1 MGLTSSSPAIQQP
14 HGLQDQNTRSSQYA
28 SDYSESTRVDLKED
42 VDALI
47 HRTAPRQ
54 FLDLQV
60 LKAFGTMT
68 VPGDEHTHT
77 EAPWARVPATVV
89 TGASAQS
96 AGTNT
101 QVQTQNIVITEADT
115 QRFRPDRMVVYPDGT
130 IGVVTAINDSTN
142 TITVTSQYG
151 QGLPL
156 IATGE
161 FLTDGGVQGADGQD
175 RVAMLDK
182 LTTLVFESFLEK
194 VGPRTIKWDEIA
206 LQKAQNLAQTNYLQE
221 EKRTVEEQLMT
232 DFAQRVWLMK
242 GGKYLLSANNEVG
255 KHMHGII
262 PTMNERG
269 SAFLTATSAT
279 VWDVLTEAVFNT
291 NHTAKGGERLVFGT
305 PRALHYLNLK
315 EKGDLVRYA
324 PNDKVRD
331 LDLSAYKFGSHTLV
345 PVEVQLW
352 QDAGTFPELYRDRLV
367 VIDPGNIKL
376 LQMKGIP
383 MTWRHTMGNRHQ
395 GHIFDYI
402 LMLYQAFGGV
412 KLTNAPAH
420 FAVDVSF

>member
-28 SDYSESTRVDLKED
+28 SDYSELTSVHIRED

-60 LKAFGTMT
+60 LKAFGSQT

-89 TGASAQS
+89 TGASVQS

-101 QVQTQNIVITEADT
+101 QVQTQNIVVTEADT
-115 QRFRPDRMVVYPDGT
+115 TRFRPGRTVVYPDGT
-130 IGVVTAINDSTN
+130 IGIVTAINDGTN

-175 RVAMLDK
+175 RFAMFDK
-182 LTTLVFESFLEK
+182 LTTLTFESFLEK
-194 VGPRTIKWDEIA
+194 IGPRAIKWDEIA
-206 LQKAQNLAQTNYLQE
+206 LKKMQNLNQTNYLQE
-221 EKRTVEEQLMT
+221 EKRTVEEQLLT
-232 DFAQRVWLMK
+232 DVAQRLWLMK
-242 GGKYLLSANNEVG
+242 GGKYTLSTNNEVG

-262 PTMNERG
+262 PTMSERG

-279 VWDVLTEAVFNT
+279 VWNVLTEAVFNT
-291 NHTAKGGERLVFGT
+291 NHTAKGGERLIFGT

-315 EKGDLVRYA
+315 EKGDMVRYA

-376 LQMKGIP
+376 LQMQNVP
-383 MTWRHTMGNRHQ
+383 MTSRLTMGDRSQ
-395 GHIFDYI
+395 GHIYDYI
-402 LMLYQAFGGV
+402 VMLYQAFCGV
-412 KLTNAPAH
+412 KLMNAPAH